1 MESAMLDRLLTIDRR
16 VIFIIVGIAVILP
29 ALTKIKFPITRVSE
43 STQMLY
49 DRIDELPPESAIM
62 ISLDY
67 GPSSMAELQ
76 PQLSALLHHCFA
88 RNLKVIGITPVYV
101 DAVPL
106 GRAEFEN
113 IAKKHNKQNGV
124 DYCYLGYR
132 PGFLA
137 LVLGFGKDIG
147 EIYQRDAY
155 RTLLTDIPL
164 MQQLTNYD
172 DIALLISLA
181 SGATPPIWVAYANA
195 RYNQAVA
202 AGVTGVMVSDF
213 FPYLDSGQMVGLLPG
228 LKGAAEYEKLVKA
241 AGYTTESGQGA
252 PGMSI
257 QSVVHIVLIL
267 LIVFCNV
274 AHFITRRREN

>member
-1 MESAMLDRLLTIDRR
+1 MESDMLDRLLTIDRR
-16 VIFIIVGIAVILP
+16 IIFIIVGVAVILP

-43 STQMLY
+43 STQLLY
-49 DRIDELPPESAIM
+49 DRIEELPPESAIM

-76 PQLSALLHHCFA
+76 PQLAALLHHCFG

-106 GRAEFEN
+106 GRTEFEN
-113 IAKKHNKQNGV
+113 AAKKHNKKNGE

-155 RTLLTDIPL
+155 RTLLTEIPL
-164 MQQLTNYD
+164 MQQLKNYD

-181 SGATPPIWVAYANA
+181 SGSTPPIWVAYANA

-228 LKGAAEYEKLVKA
+228 LKGAAEYEKLIKA

-274 AHFITRRREN
+274 AHLITRRREK